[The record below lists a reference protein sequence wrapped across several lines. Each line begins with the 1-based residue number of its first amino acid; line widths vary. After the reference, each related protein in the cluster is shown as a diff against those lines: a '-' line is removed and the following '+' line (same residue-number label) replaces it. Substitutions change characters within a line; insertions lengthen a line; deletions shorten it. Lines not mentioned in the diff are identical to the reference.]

1 MMNTFGNKNRAP
13 GGEEPAVLSKRRLPL
28 LAPVDKTYVYQPNR
42 ITICSYRPSIILER
56 ILTLIQF
63 HLSEYT
69 YRSMSNRLSF
79 FTNEPVVVSI
89 PLKQITRK
97 DNLGDV
103 IAACQSFMKM
113 VVTYRQPSQDGKKV
127 LIRLSHLVDNVVI
140 PVEEKNIYL
149 KKSNQ
154 RKTIRVHGDAVFYL
168 SPAQVEFFTKID
180 YDLSRNHPIN
190 FTKYLKY
197 IALNAHT
204 KYTAKFYKLISSYK
218 VKGSFEIT
226 VEELKMILG
235 VRYIMEDE
243 KTKKEY
249 WKDEYPLF
257 GNFRQRVLET
267 VKTELYQKAD
277 CWFEYRVSGK
287 KARAVHQLKFIIIT
301 REVSDREHHL
311 QQQIRHYLITY
322 FEFSDGDFK
331 SVRSVI
337 ENPSV
342 AKADAIAKII
352 EIKLY
357 IDRNRQAILN
367 KKAFLVK
374 SLLNEFKD

>member
-1 MMNTFGNKNRAP
+1 MA
-13 GGEEPAVLSKRRLPL
+13 
-28 LAPVDKTYVYQPNR
+28 
-42 ITICSYRPSIILER
+42 
-56 ILTLIQF
+56 
-63 HLSEYT
+63 
-69 YRSMSNRLSF
+69 NRLSLL
-79 FTNEPVVVSI
+79 TNEPVIISV

-103 IAACQSFMKM
+103 IAACKSFMKM
-113 VVTYRQPSQDGKKV
+113 VVTYRQLSQDGKKM
-127 LIRLSHLVDNVVI
+127 LIKLSHLVDNVVI
-140 PVEEKNIYL
+140 PAEEKTIRM
-149 KKSNQ
+149 KKGNLE
-154 RKTIRVHGDAVFYL
+154 KTIRVHGNAVFYL

-180 YDLSRNHPIN
+180 YDLARNHPKN

-218 VKGSFEIT
+218 IKGGFEIT

-235 VRYIMEDE
+235 VRYIAEDE
-243 KTKKEY
+243 RAKKEY

-257 GNFRQRVLET
+257 GNFRQRVLEP
-267 VKTELYQKAD
+267 VKKELYQKAD

-287 KARAVHQLKFIIIT
+287 KSRAVYQLQFKIIT
-301 REVSDREHHL
+301 PEISNREHHL
-311 QQQIRHYLITY
+311 QQQIRHYLISY
-322 FEFSDGDFK
+322 FEFSDRDFK
-331 SVRSVI
+331 SIRTVI
-337 ENPSV
+337 ENPSI

-374 SLLNEFKD
+374 SLLNEFKG